1 MNSNFD
7 KDIEDIKNK
16 INKLNL
22 SINDKKDLEK
32 IIDNTNIKNIKGN
45 VYALSQ
51 FQYKVS
57 SLNYRR
63 NLRKNIGKKE
73 EDINNLDNM
82 EQLSKFISETDYNKK
97 WNKLDNYQ
105 KKKKIIQYVSNLVAS
120 GQINSSLKDT
130 LNNELL
136 KKLKN
141 NKLKSSK
148 TVNYNMDNFKIESI
162 NILKILPDKK
172 YEFN

>member
-7 KDIEDIKNK
+7 KDIVDIKNK

-22 SINDKKDLEK
+22 SIKDKKDLEK

>member
-82 EQLSKFISETDYNKK
+82 KQLSKFISETDYNKK

-120 GQINSSLKDT
+120 GKINSSLKDT

>member
-82 EQLSKFISETDYNKK
+82 KQLSKFISETDYNKK

-120 GQINSSLKDT
+120 GKINSSLKET

-148 TVNYNMDNFKIESI
+148 TVNYDMDNFKIESI

>member
-120 GQINSSLKDT
+120 GKINSSLKET

-148 TVNYNMDNFKIESI
+148 TVNYDMDNFKIESI

>member
-1 MNSNFD
+1 M
-7 KDIEDIKNK
+7 K
-16 INKLNL
+16 
-22 SINDKKDLEK
+22 
-32 IIDNTNIKNIKGN
+32 
-45 VYALSQ
+45 
-51 FQYKVS
+51 
-57 SLNYRR
+57 
-63 NLRKNIGKKE
+63 
-73 EDINNLDNM
+73 
-82 EQLSKFISETDYNKK
+82 QLSKFISETDYNKK

>member
-82 EQLSKFISETDYNKK
+82 KQLSKFISETDYNKK

>member
-120 GQINSSLKDT
+120 GKINSSLKDT

>member
-82 EQLSKFISETDYNKK
+82 KQLSKFISETDYNKK

-120 GQINSSLKDT
+120 GKINSSLKET

-148 TVNYNMDNFKIESI
+148 TVNYDMDNFKIESI
-162 NILKILPDKK
+162 NMLKILPDKK